1 MSRYRTTGRFLL
13 LCAVWGTAFMATDV
27 GLADLPAVPFAAVRF
42 DIAAAL
48 LFAAVFVSDADVYPR
63 TMDDFVYVLVGGTLT
78 IGAHHAFL
86 FTGQQY
92 VTGGVAAVL
101 LGLVPVVT
109 PALTRL
115 VATDEQLTAA
125 TAVGVMLGFAGV
137 VIIANP
143 DPTNI
148 ADSVLGVSLVL
159 ASAFAFA
166 VAAVVTHSRSPS
178 LPFLSTQAWLM
189 ATGAVVLHVAVLV
202 LPGQSF
208 AAATWTPSALGAL
221 TYLSVVAGVGGF
233 LLYFRL
239 LDDLGPIEM
248 SFIEYVIPVFA
259 ALAGWLV
266 LGQEITP
273 ATVVG
278 FAFILSG
285 FLASKWRA
293 LRLRSVVVTTIS
305 SFTGPRDD

>member
-1 MSRYRTTGRFLL
+1 MSRYRTAGRFLL

-42 DIAAAL
+42 DVAAAL
-48 LFAAVFVSDADVYPR
+48 LFAAVLASGADFRPR
-63 TMDDFVYVLVGGTLT
+63 TRDDYVYVLIGGAFI

-86 FTGQQY
+86 FAGQRY

-115 VATDEQLTAA
+115 VSTDEEFTVA
-125 TAVGVMLGFAGV
+125 TALGVALGFVGVV
-137 VIIANP
+137 VIADP
-143 DPTNI
+143 DPANI
-148 ADSVLGVSLVL
+148 ADSVFGVSLVL
-159 ASAFAFA
+159 ASALAFA
-166 VAAVVTHSRSPS
+166 GAAVVTHSRSPS
-178 LPFLSTQAWLM
+178 MPFLATQAWMM
-189 ATGAVVLHVAVLV
+189 AVGAVVLHAAVLA

-208 AAATWTPSALGAL
+208 AAASWTPSALAAL
-221 TYLSVVAGVGGF
+221 AYLSAVAGVGGF
-233 LLYFRL
+233 LLYFTL

-266 LGQEITP
+266 LGQDVTP
-273 ATVVG
+273 ATVTG
-278 FAFILSG
+278 FAFILAG
-285 FLASKWRA
+285 FVAAKWRV
-293 LRLRSVVVTTIS
+293 LRRA
-305 SFTGPRDD
+305 